1 MTNDDDITS
10 RTLLDAEFEGQAAET
25 LQPSSS
31 SLEPTVESEPSA
43 LEEKIRQ
50 KMREQPR
57 IRKDPL
63 IGRVFGDRFELV
75 SKIGAGGMGVVYKAR
90 QRAMDRHVAIML
102 LKEYLTNETA
112 VRRFHGKRWRFQN

>member
-63 IGRVFGDRFELV
+63 IGAYLATGLSLSPRLARVAWGLCQGAAASHGPACRHQGASERV
-75 SKIGAGGMGVVYKAR
+75 SN
-90 QRAMDRHVAIML
+90 Q
-102 LKEYLTNETA
+102 
-112 VRRFHGKRWRFQN
+112 